1 MDGCLIQKIH
11 NRWTGSHGEG
21 GGRGSEILRTWERAY
36 IKVFI
41 DKQMHT
47 QKRGNHK
54 LQEKTRK
61 ILLSVRMNA

>member
-21 GGRGSEILRTWERAY
+21 GGRGSEILRTWERTY

-47 QKRGNHK
+47 HKKIEAIISSRKRR
-54 LQEKTRK
+54 EKFY
-61 ILLSVRMNA
+61 